1 MSSECNPSFGSV
13 LIKPFFVKEE
23 DWTKHDFV
31 GVSPEDEGLDEDH
44 EGLAEEVVDSS
55 RVELELI
62 LDVLNYYFG
71 VLELMNYDS
80 NLIKGLFMIET
91 LSQEQINVLKKIC
104 TYTVDYPTRYGP
116 SYLKFRVVTA
126 KQRCDCK
133 TCNEDGKRYSE
144 FEDDYMYGDNFT
156 NEFD

>member
-1 MSSECNPSFGSV
+1 MSSECNPYFGSV
-13 LIKPFFVKEE
+13 MIKPFFVKEE

-31 GVSPEDEGLDEDH
+31 GVSPVDEGLGEDH
-44 EGLAEEVVDSS
+44 EDLGEEVVDSS

-71 VLELMNYDS
+71 VLALINYDS
-80 NLIKGLFMIET
+80 NLIKGLFMIQT
-91 LSQEQINVLKKIC
+91 LSQEQMNVLKKIC
-104 TYTVDYPTRYGP
+104 TYTVDYPTRYGT

-126 KQRCDCK
+126 KQHCDCK
-133 TCNEDGKRYSE
+133 SCIEEDNRYSE